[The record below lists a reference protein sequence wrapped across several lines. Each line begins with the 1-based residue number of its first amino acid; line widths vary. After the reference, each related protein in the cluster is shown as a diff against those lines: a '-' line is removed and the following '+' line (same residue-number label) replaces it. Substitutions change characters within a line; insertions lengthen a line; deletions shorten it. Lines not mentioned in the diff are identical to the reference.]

1 MYTTENEE
9 KSSVVERWNRTIK
22 QRKWKKFKIEGNTQY
37 LHILPEI
44 LKQYDDTKNSSI
56 KITPVKA
63 SKKKNERIVTSIYM
77 VLRNHYHPN
86 RNLK

>member
-56 KITPVKA
+56 KMTPVKA
-63 SKKKNERIVTSIYM
+63 SKRSMKELLLPSIWFYGTIIIQTEI
-77 VLRNHYHPN
+77 
-86 RNLK
+86 

>member
-1 MYTTENEE
+1 MYSTENEE

-22 QRKWKKFKIEGNTQY
+22 QFKIEGNTQY

-44 LKQYDDTKNSSI
+44 LKQYDDTKDSSI

-63 SKKKNERIVTSIYM
+63 SKKKNEGIVTSIYM
-77 VLRNHYHPN
+77 VLRNHHHPN